1 MHHTNVI
8 ARTSF
13 YSQTRELLTMEN
25 AQWPYQPLTA
35 GTNCCWVKFRFHF
48 QDMFASDRWCFIRLY
63 YTHRQAKKDMKRPTE
78 QGPLFIEHCLL
89 LGGWDHSPT
98 LMGIGGV
105 CLRTALSYI
114 NPRWVHQISRENGL
128 QYGKVVV
135 TEIRASLS
143 CQDMGSVSCGANSL
157 LWIFDSFLCFYWR
170 SSKKIDHVRIVGRSL
185 DPYLL

>member
-1 MHHTNVI
+1 MPSGHTNHSLRGPTVVESSSGFTFKTCSQVI
-8 ARTSF
+8 
-13 YSQTRELLTMEN
+13 
-25 AQWPYQPLTA
+25 
-35 GTNCCWVKFRFHF
+35 V
-48 QDMFASDRWCFIRLY
+48 DASLGYTILIDRR
-63 YTHRQAKKDMKRPTE
+63 KDMKRPTE
-78 QGPLFIEHCLL
+78 QGPLFIEHFLL

-157 LWIFDSFLCFYWR
+157 L
-170 SSKKIDHVRIVGRSL
+170 
-185 DPYLL
+185 